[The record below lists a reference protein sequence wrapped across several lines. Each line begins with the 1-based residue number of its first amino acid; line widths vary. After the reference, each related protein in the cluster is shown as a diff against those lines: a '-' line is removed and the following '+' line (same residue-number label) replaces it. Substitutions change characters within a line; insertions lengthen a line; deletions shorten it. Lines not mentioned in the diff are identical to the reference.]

1 MQAEMKALPSL
12 VEANATMMML
22 RNAQREIEDL
32 RSQLENETVLAGDH
46 QRDEYR
52 REDPSFAFRQ
62 KQVEP
67 SQFTQGDAKLVLAE
81 IVQILDL
88 PDVEDPVP
96 ILETIRKLEKVVK
109 AVPRMESF
117 ITSISRVLSP
127 DHPSAQLA
135 LEQVI
140 PRAGFL
146 KALEHQ
152 YSMLLHHL
160 LPFSPPDQ
168 TLETLLLN
176 PEPLAIALSSQLQA
190 REEQQQQAR
199 VLNYLM
205 QVFAAADYKG
215 LLESVNAKMLY
226 YSDASTFVRQAR

>member
-1 MQAEMKALPSL
+1 MKALPSL
-12 VEANATMMML
+12 VEANATKMML

-32 RSQLENETVLAGDH
+32 RGQLENETVLAGDH
-46 QRDEYR
+46 QRDQQEHR
-52 REDPSFAFRQ
+52 REDPSFAPR
-62 KQVEP
+62 QVEP

-88 PDVEDPVP
+88 PNVEDPVP

-127 DHPSAQLA
+127 DPSAHLA

-152 YSMLLHHL
+152 YSMLLQHL

-176 PEPLAIALSSQLQA
+176 PEPLAIAVSSQL
-190 REEQQQQAR
+190 
-199 VLNYLM
+199 
-205 QVFAAADYKG
+205 
-215 LLESVNAKMLY
+215 
-226 YSDASTFVRQAR
+226 